1 MVYIQMVMTA
11 EKATKLGHDQV
22 TRLEACFVVI
32 LLIFDNLFSCIFR
45 MRDGN
50 DFSQFGRT
58 EVNETQGY
66 AICCYKLF
74 TILLVTLMQINYH
87 RDYHSIVCHHL
98 SQTNQN

>member
-1 MVYIQMVMTA
+1 MTA

-66 AICCYKLF
+66 AISHYKLF
-74 TILLVTLMQINYH
+74 TVFLFTSLPIN
-87 RDYHSIVCHHL
+87 
-98 SQTNQN
+98 